1 MTYLTNNKVVILL
14 FYFYLR
20 REINQTRRIFNLI
33 YRKKIK

>member
-20 REINQTRRIFNLI
+20 REINQIRRIFNLI
-33 YRKKIK
+33 YREKD